1 MEKKPIMQ
9 QLAKNDRRMSL
20 SDDSAMMKQIQ
31 GTHSPDGRDV
41 YAKPILQ
48 VIEDILNHVT
58 PDFSGGM
65 HGHADALEERTTV
78 DGLDAILDEL
88 AYIMHKVLCE
98 VLLMCF

>member
-1 MEKKPIMQ
+1 MQ

-58 PDFSGGM
+58 PDFSGVCTNPLILSPQNRTL
-65 HGHADALEERTTV
+65 ALFGKLPTR
-78 DGLDAILDEL
+78 
-88 AYIMHKVLCE
+88 
-98 VLLMCF
+98 LL